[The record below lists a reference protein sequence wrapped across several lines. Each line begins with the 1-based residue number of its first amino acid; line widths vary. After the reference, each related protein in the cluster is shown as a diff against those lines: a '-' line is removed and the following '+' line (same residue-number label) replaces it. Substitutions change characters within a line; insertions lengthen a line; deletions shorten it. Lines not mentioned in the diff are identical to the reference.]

1 MKRLL
6 SLALVI
12 TSLFALI
19 ACQSVE
25 ASAEDARIT
34 MDINPSV
41 EIITNAEG
49 KVEMVS
55 PLNEAAEGLL
65 LDVDLKGKTA
75 IEAILEITD
84 LATTYGYIDAN
95 AENALVI
102 RTEME
107 NEADM
112 TELQTQLRNQVKAH
126 LESKNIEAEVVDGN
140 QAVAQ
145 VDIDMANELGI
156 TVGKY
161 LIIKAAMQVNVEL
174 TYEQAIEMSVRDL
187 LSEVRTGRAET
198 SQFISDHA
206 RFAYLQLKAN
216 GLATF
221 HYMKT
226 NFIYA
231 QAQLALTT
239 DATVFDDVLVDS
251 DLDATAAVALYG
263 EYVAAIEAIEAP
275 DPTPYEVSIQTKVD
289 ADANIQLLEETLVTL
304 KAELQAQYQQF
315 QGQGDHE
322 ALKAEAK
329 ATLEAYLQAKA
340 DLRAAV
346 EVYVVA
352 EELPYDYVFFYR
364 NGEIHIIFLSNYMT
378 EFRTVRETYR
388 QLFLEHNIEL
398 QSFEALFLGNI
409 GTYLQMTLNQY
420 NQVMNQFKL
429 QMNALNAEAQLQIRY
444 EHTIRY
450 ESHNQG

>member
-1 MKRLL
+1 
-6 SLALVI
+6 
-12 TSLFALI
+12 
-19 ACQSVE
+19 
-25 ASAEDARIT
+25 
-34 MDINPSV
+34 
-41 EIITNAEG
+41 
-49 KVEMVS
+49 
-55 PLNEAAEGLL
+55 
-65 LDVDLKGKTA
+65 
-75 IEAILEITD
+75 
-84 LATTYGYIDAN
+84 
-95 AENALVI
+95 
-102 RTEME
+102 
-107 NEADM
+107 
-112 TELQTQLRNQVKAH
+112 
-126 LESKNIEAEVVDGN
+126 
-140 QAVAQ
+140 
-145 VDIDMANELGI
+145 
-156 TVGKY
+156 
-161 LIIKAAMQVNVEL
+161 
-174 TYEQAIEMSVRDL
+174 
-187 LSEVRTGRAET
+187 
-198 SQFISDHA
+198 
-206 RFAYLQLKAN
+206 
-216 GLATF
+216 
-221 HYMKT
+221 MKT
-226 NFIYA
+226 NFIYT

-388 QLFLEHNIEL
+388 QMFLEHNIEL
-398 QSFEALFLGNI
+398 QAFEALFLGNI